1 MPKSHTS
8 KNVLLAGLAGLAT
21 MAATPA
27 SAATTLAANVM
38 VNPMAIALD
47 MQLPAVKAQCFESD
61 AGIFGYAANSGGS
74 GQPSKGAAILGG
86 EMSALD
92 RIKARQAAA
101 TVPSSLVKPAFAQA
115 ASAKRMTP
123 SASGVRTPSAN
134 CATLGKIA
142 STAIGGTRGWSD
154 NPNEFLASK
163 RVRIGKTNFDREW
176 QRVGRQSM
184 SGTFRRAFG
193 SDTDQSR
200 AMIEQV
206 NRWVNSEISYVEDR
220 DLFGRA
226 DYWAGARLTMTLR
239 KGDCEDIALTKMQ
252 LLAAA
257 GFRREDMFLTIAR
270 DTVRNA
276 DHALLIVKLGERF
289 VVLDNAT
296 DKVLD
301 GAYSHDYAPV
311 LSFNTKSAWVH
322 GY

>member
-1 MPKSHTS
+1 MPKSHIS
-8 KNVLLAGLAGLAT
+8 KGALSVGLAGLA
-21 MAATPA
+21 AIA
-27 SAATTLAANVM
+27 SAPANAAPTLAANVM
-38 VNPMAIALD
+38 ANPMAFALD
-47 MQLPAVKAQCFESD
+47 MPMP
-61 AGIFGYAANSGGS
+61 AANYGCFGVA
-74 GQPSKGAAILGG
+74 GQSLASTAPQTAAAPYNKSAAILGG
-86 EMSALD
+86 EMSALE
-92 RIKARQAAA
+92 RIKAQQAG
-101 TVPSSLVKPAFAQA
+101 PSVAGTLSVKALAQA
-115 ASAKRMTP
+115 APVKRMTP
-123 SASGVRTPSAN
+123 SASGIRIAASNCTTFGNAAPPSIS
-134 CATLGKIA
+134 GA
-142 STAIGGTRGWSD
+142 SRWSE

-176 QRVGRQSM
+176 QRVGAQSM

-193 SDTDQSR
+193 GDVDQSR
-200 AMIEQV
+200 STIEQV
-206 NRWVNSEISYVEDR
+206 NRWVNDEISYVEDR

-257 GFRREDMFLTIAR
+257 GFRREDMYLTIAR

-296 DKVLD
+296 DTVLD
-301 GAYSHDYAPV
+301 GAYSHDYSPV
-311 LSFNTKSAWVH
+311 LSFNAKSAWVH